1 MGIKGFARSIALL
14 GLFSSFSA
22 FAGKADDTLVYASD
36 SEPEN
41 ISPYHNDLREGV
53 ILGRLIWDNLV
64 YRNPDNGQYEPMLA
78 TSWKQVDDTTIDFQ
92 LREGVK
98 FHNGDPFTADDVVFT
113 LNYVVSPES
122 KVVTVQNVDWIKS
135 AEKLGDYSVRLH
147 LKKPFPPALEYLS
160 NAVPMF
166 PKKYFEQVGL
176 AGFSR
181 KPIGTGPYKVIAI
194 ATGEGVKMDKN
205 PDYFKDSPQGQPKIS
220 HINFRV
226 IADAET
232 RLAELM
238 TGGIDWTWRVAPD
251 QAENLKA
258 MPNLVVTSGATM
270 RIGFLILD
278 ARGTSTADSP
288 MKHLK
293 VRQAINH
300 AINREGLASQLV
312 GGESKPLQVACYPG
326 QFGCDTTAAT
336 VYNYDPAKAKALLA
350 EAGYP
355 NGFETEIFAYRDRD
369 YVEAIIG
376 NLRAVGIN
384 AKLRYLKY
392 AALRDQQ
399 RGGKVPMSFQ
409 AWGSFSILDT
419 SASAG
424 TWFKGN
430 PDDNIKDPQVQGWL
444 QTADN
449 ALDPQVRKDNYR
461 KALQRISEQA
471 YWAPLF
477 NYSMN
482 YAYVSDLNFKP
493 YPDELPRFVLSSWK

>member
-1 MGIKGFARSIALL
+1 MGIKGFACSIALM
-14 GLFSSFSA
+14 GLINSFA
-22 FAGKADDTLVYASD
+22 AHADKANDTLVYASD

-41 ISPYHNDLREGV
+41 VSPYHNDLREGV
-53 ILGRLIWDNLV
+53 ILGRLIWDNLI
-64 YRNPDNGQYEPMLA
+64 YRDPTSGEYKPMLA
-78 TSWKQVDDTTIDFQ
+78 TGWKQVDDTTIDLE
-92 LREGVK
+92 LRKGVK

-113 LNYVVSPES
+113 LNYVVSPEA

-135 AEKLGDYSVRLH
+135 AEKTGDYSVRLY

-166 PKKYFEQVGL
+166 PKQYFEKVGL
-176 AGFSR
+176 AEFSR
-181 KPIGTGPYKVIAI
+181 KPVGTGPYKALSVVA
-194 ATGEGVKMDKN
+194 GEGVSMAINK
-205 PDYFKDSPQGQPKIS
+205 DYFADSPQGKP
-220 HINFRV
+220 HIAHLKFRV
-226 IADAET
+226 IPDAET
-232 RLAELM
+232 HLAELM
-238 TGGIDWTWRVAPD
+238 TGGVDWIWRVTSD
-251 QAENLKA
+251 QAIDLKGI
-258 MPNLVVTSGATM
+258 PNLTVTSAETM

-278 ARGTSTADSP
+278 ARGTSSENSP
-288 MKHLK
+288 MKNLK

-300 AINREGLASQLV
+300 AINREALATQLV
-312 GGESKPLQVACYPG
+312 GGEAKPLQVACYPR
-326 QFGCDTTAAT
+326 QFGCDTSAAT
-336 VYNYDPAKAKALLA
+336 VYNFDPAKARALLA

-430 PDDNIKDPQVQGWL
+430 PDDNIKDPQVQNWL
-444 QTADN
+444 QSADN

-482 YAYVSDLNFKP
+482 YAYTSELAFTP
-493 YPDELPRFVLSSWK
+493 YPDELPRFVQSSWK

>member
-1 MGIKGFARSIALL
+1 MGIKGFAFSIALL
-14 GLFSSFSA
+14 GFFNSLPA
-22 FAGKADDTLVYASD
+22 IAGKADDTLTYASD

-53 ILGRLIWDNLV
+53 ILGRLVWDNLV
-64 YRNPDNGQYEPMLA
+64 YRDPESGEYKPMLA

-92 LREGVK
+92 IRQGVK

-113 LNYVVSPES
+113 LNYVVSPDA
-122 KVVTVQNVDWIKS
+122 KVVTLQNVDWIKG
-135 AEKLGDYSVRLH
+135 AEKTGDYSVRLH

-166 PKKYFEQVGL
+166 PKAYFEKVGL
-176 AGFSR
+176 AEFSK
-181 KPIGTGPYKVIAI
+181 KPIGTGPYKVLSVK
-194 ATGEGVKMDKN
+194 TGEGVAMVLNK
-205 PDYFKDSPQGQPKIS
+205 DYFKDSPQGLP
-220 HINFRV
+220 HIGHLNFRV
-226 IADAET
+226 IPDAET

-251 QAENLKA
+251 QTPNLKA
-258 MPNLVVTSGATM
+258 MPNLTVTSGATM

-278 ARGTSTADSP
+278 ARGTSSADSP
-288 MKHLK
+288 MKNLK
-293 VRQAINH
+293 VRQAINY
-300 AINREGLASQLV
+300 AINRDALASQLV

-326 QFGCDTTAAT
+326 QFGCDPSVAT
-336 VYNYDPAKAKALLA
+336 VYNYDPAKAKALLK
-350 EAGYP
+350 EAGYAD
-355 NGFETEIFAYRDRD
+355 GFETEIYAYRDRD

-430 PDDNIKDPQVQGWL
+430 PDDNIKDPEVQGWL

-449 ALDPQVRKDNYR
+449 ALDPQVRKDNYA
-461 KALQRISEQA
+461 KALRRISEQA

-482 YAYVSDLNFKP
+482 YAYTSDLAFKP
-493 YPDELPRFVLSSWK
+493 YPDELPRFTLSHWN

>member
-1 MGIKGFARSIALL
+1 
-14 GLFSSFSA
+14 
-22 FAGKADDTLVYASD
+22 
-36 SEPEN
+36 
-41 ISPYHNDLREGV
+41 
-53 ILGRLIWDNLV
+53 
-64 YRNPDNGQYEPMLA
+64 
-78 TSWKQVDDTTIDFQ
+78 
-92 LREGVK
+92 
-98 FHNGDPFTADDVVFT
+98 
-113 LNYVVSPES
+113 
-122 KVVTVQNVDWIKS
+122 
-135 AEKLGDYSVRLH
+135 

-166 PKKYFEQVGL
+166 PKQYFEKVGL
-176 AGFSR
+176 AEFSR
-181 KPIGTGPYKVIAI
+181 KPVGTGPYK
-194 ATGEGVKMDKN
+194 ATSVVAGEGVTMEINK
-205 PDYFKDSPQGQPKIS
+205 DYFPDSPQGKP
-220 HINFRV
+220 HIGHLKFRV
-226 IADAET
+226 IPDAET

-238 TGGIDWTWRVAPD
+238 TDGVDWTWRVTSD
-251 QAENLKA
+251 QAVDLRG
-258 MPNLVVTSGATM
+258 MPNLTVTSGETM

-278 ARGTSTADSP
+278 ARGTSTENSP
-288 MKHLK
+288 MKNLK

-300 AINREGLASQLV
+300 AINRNALATQMV
-312 GGESKPLQVACYPG
+312 GGEAKPLQVACYPG

-336 VYNYDPAKAKALLA
+336 VYDYDPAKAKALLA

-430 PDDNIKDPQVQGWL
+430 PDDNIKDPQVQSWL

-449 ALDPQVRKDNYR
+449 ALDPQLRKDNYR

-482 YAYVSDLNFKP
+482 YAYTSELAFTS
-493 YPDELPRFVLSSWK
+493 YPDELPRFVQSSWK